1 MYKKTCTR
9 CTRPSYSSTE
19 SGEWICP
26 TCGFDLSTHAFYNPS
41 NYQIINEKVLPLR
54 RKLENYKNSMFS

>member
-26 TCGFDLSTHAFYNPS
+26 SCGFDLSNQAFYNPS
-41 NYQIINEKVLPLR
+41 NYQNINEKVLPLR
-54 RKLENYKNSMFS
+54 KKLESYKNSMFS